1 MRSAIDAAFHLH
13 ARETLIRRRWWIA
26 VLLFFAGLINYFDR
40 TIVSVALPAIA
51 ADLHLGPARM
61 GVLLSAF
68 FWSYALM
75 QVPIG
80 WLSDRYNLRWLYPAC
95 FALWSIT
102 SGLTGFAG
110 SLGVL
115 LVLRVLLGI
124 GESVYL
130 PGGMKLVSILFR
142 PKDRGLA
149 SGLVNCGTR
158 AGLAFGAPLIASV
171 VVAFGWKN
179 AFFLLGFTS
188 LLWLIPWIAIFPRG
202 ANTAEYGE
210 PGAAK
215 AKRGPIDRSLLGV
228 CVANIGYGY
237 YFYLMV
243 TWLPAYLVQTRH
255 LPLQTAGAY
264 AVIPYLT
271 FALCEPIGGWI
282 ADRLVAFGWDEVFT
296 RKVVSTTAF
305 FTGIL
310 LIPAG
315 LVAGTNASI
324 ILLGGASLVGLSTGN
339 LYALVQRISR
349 GGNVGFSVGLFNLA
363 GNVPGVLA
371 PLVTGL
377 IIAKT
382 GSYFPA
388 FVVAVTILLAVL
400 PPYWLLVKS
409 PGSRNNGNNAG
420 ELDAGTPMSI

>member
-1 MRSAIDAAFHLH
+1 MSSAIEAASHLR

-26 VLLFFAGLINYFDR
+26 ALLFFAGLINYFDR

-80 WLSDRYNLRWLYPAC
+80 WLSDRLNLRWLYAAC
-95 FALWSIT
+95 FALWSLT
-102 SGLTGFAG
+102 CGFTGFAA

-124 GESVYL
+124 GESIYL
-130 PGGMKLVSILFR
+130 PGGMKLVSILFP

-158 AGLAFGAPLIASV
+158 AGLAFGAPLIAAV
-171 VVAFGWKN
+171 VVGFGWKN
-179 AFFLLGFTS
+179 AFFILGFTA
-188 LLWLIPWIAIFPRG
+188 LIWLIPWIAVFPRG

-215 AKRGPIDRSLLGV
+215 ATWGRLDRNLLGMSIT
-228 CVANIGYGY
+228 NIGYGY
-237 YFYLMV
+237 YFYLLV
-243 TWLPAYLVQTRH
+243 TWLPTYLVQARH
-255 LPLQTAGAY
+255 LSLETAAGY
-264 AVIPYLT
+264 AVVPYVT
-271 FALCEPIGGWI
+271 FALSEPIGGWL
-282 ADRLVAFGWDEVFT
+282 ADRLIAIGWDET
-296 RKVVSTTAF
+296 SARKIVVTTAF
-305 FTGIL
+305 LTSIL

-315 LVAGTNASI
+315 LAASTNSAV
-324 ILLGGASLVGLSTGN
+324 LFLGGASLVGLSSGN
-339 LYALVQRISR
+339 LYAMVQRLSYGR
-349 GGNVGFSVGLFNLA
+349 NVGFSIGVFNLA
-363 GNVPGVLA
+363 GNLSGVVA

-377 IIAKT
+377 IIAQT

-388 FVVAVTILLAVL
+388 FVVAVAILLAVL
-400 PPYWLLVKS
+400 PAYWLMVKTAT
-409 PGSRNNGNNAG
+409 SRST
-420 ELDAGTPMSI
+420 ETVR

>member
-1 MRSAIDAAFHLH
+1 MLSASEAAFHLQ
-13 ARETLIRRRWWIA
+13 AREILIRRRWWIA

-80 WLSDRYNLRWLYPAC
+80 WLSDRYNLRWLYAAG
-95 FALWSIT
+95 FGLWSLT
-102 SGLTGFAG
+102 CGLTGFAA

-115 LVLRVLLGI
+115 LFLRVLLGI
-124 GESVYL
+124 GESIYL
-130 PGGMKLVSILFR
+130 PGGMKLVSVLFP

-188 LLWLIPWIAIFPRG
+188 MVWLIPWIACFPRG
-202 ANTAEYGE
+202 ANTAEYAE
-210 PGAAK
+210 SGAAK
-215 AKRGPIDRSLLGV
+215 GMWGRVDRSLLGV

-282 ADRLVAFGWDEVFT
+282 ADRLVAMGLEEIFT
-296 RKVVSTTAF
+296 RKVVITAAF
-305 FTGIL
+305 LTGIL

-315 LVAGTNASI
+315 LAAGTTSSVL
-324 ILLGGASLVGLSTGN
+324 LLGGASLVGLSTGN

-349 GGNVGFSVGLFNLA
+349 GGSVGFSVGLFNLA
-363 GNVPGVLA
+363 GNLSGVAA

-388 FVVAVTILLAVL
+388 FVVAVAILLAVL
-400 PPYWLLVKS
+400 PPYWWMVQTAGA
-409 PGSRNNGNNAG
+409 GSGREGH
-420 ELDAGTPMSI
+420 ER

>member
-1 MRSAIDAAFHLH
+1 MLSASEAAFRVE
-13 ARETLIRRRWWIA
+13 ARETLLRRRWWIA
-26 VLLFFAGLINYFDR
+26 ALLFFAGLINYFDR

-51 ADLHLGPARM
+51 ADLHLGPVRM

-80 WLSDRYNLRWLYPAC
+80 WLSDRYNLRWLYASC
-95 FALWSIT
+95 FALWSLT
-102 SGLTGFAG
+102 CGLTGFAA
-110 SLGVL
+110 SFGVL

-124 GESVYL
+124 GESIYL
-130 PGGMKLVSILFR
+130 PGGMKMVSLLFP

-158 AGLAFGAPLIASV
+158 AGLAFGAPLIAAV

-188 LLWLIPWIAIFPRG
+188 LIWLIPWIVCFPPG
-202 ANTAEYGE
+202 ANTAEFAE
-210 PGAAK
+210 SVSAK
-215 AKRGPIDRSLLGV
+215 AKWGSVDRSLLGM
-228 CVANIGYGY
+228 CVVNVGYGY

-243 TWLPAYLVQTRH
+243 TWLPAYLVQSRG
-255 LPLQTAGAY
+255 LSLQAAGSY
-264 AVIPYLT
+264 ALIPYLT
-271 FALCEPIGGWI
+271 FALGEPIGGWI
-282 ADRLVAFGWDEVFT
+282 ADRLVAMGWDETFT
-296 RKVVSTTAF
+296 RKAVVTAAF
-305 FTGIL
+305 LSGIL

-315 LVAGTNASI
+315 LAASSKLSI
-324 ILLGGASLVGLSTGN
+324 LLLGGASLVGLSTGN

-349 GGNVGFSVGLFNLA
+349 GGNVGFAVGLFNLA
-363 GNVPGVLA
+363 GNLSGVAA

-388 FVVAVTILLAVL
+388 FLVAVAVLLAVL
-400 PPYWLLVKS
+400 PAYWWMVRAQGRCQVS
-409 PGSRNNGNNAG
+409 VG
-420 ELDAGTPMSI
+420 

>member
-1 MRSAIDAAFHLH
+1 MLSAIEAALHLQ
-13 ARETLIRRRWWIA
+13 ARETLIRRRWSIA

-80 WLSDRYNLRWLYPAC
+80 WLADRYNLRWLYAAC
-95 FALWSIT
+95 FALWSLT
-102 SGLTGFAG
+102 CGLTGFAA

-124 GESVYL
+124 GESIYL
-130 PGGMKLVSILFR
+130 PGGMKMVSVLF
-142 PKDRGLA
+142 PAKDRGLA

-188 LLWLIPWIAIFPRG
+188 LIWLIPWIASFPRG
-202 ANTAEYGE
+202 ANTAEFVE
-210 PGAAK
+210 PGSSK
-215 AKRGPIDRSLLGV
+215 GNWGSVNRSLLGV

-243 TWLPAYLVQTRH
+243 TWLPAYLVQARH
-255 LPLQTAGAY
+255 LSLQAAGAC
-264 AVIPYLT
+264 AVVPYLT
-271 FALCEPIGGWI
+271 FALSEPIGGWI
-282 ADRLVAFGWDEVFT
+282 ADRLVAIGFDETFT
-296 RKVVSTTAF
+296 RKAVITAAF
-305 FTGIL
+305 LTSIL

-315 LVAGTNASI
+315 LAAGTKSTVL
-324 ILLGGASLVGLSTGN
+324 LLGGASLVGLSTGN

-349 GGNVGFSVGLFNLA
+349 GGNVGFSIGLFNLA
-363 GNVPGVLA
+363 GNISGVVA

-388 FVVAVTILLAVL
+388 FVVAVTVLLAVL
-400 PPYWLLVKS
+400 PPYWLMVKAPVAAS
-409 PGSRNNGNNAG
+409 GS
-420 ELDAGTPMSI
+420 

>member
-1 MRSAIDAAFHLH
+1 MSSAIEAASHLR

-26 VLLFFAGLINYFDR
+26 ALLFFAGLINYFDR

-75 QVPIG
+75 KVPIG
-80 WLSDRYNLRWLYPAC
+80 WLSDRVNLRWLYAAC
-95 FALWSIT
+95 FALWSLT
-102 SGLTGFAG
+102 CGFTGFAA

-124 GESVYL
+124 GESIYL
-130 PGGMKLVSILFR
+130 PGGMKLVSILFL

-158 AGLAFGAPLIASV
+158 AGLAFGAPLIAAV
-171 VVAFGWKN
+171 VVTFGWKN
-179 AFFLLGFTS
+179 AFFILGFTA
-188 LLWLIPWIAIFPRG
+188 LVWLIPWIAVLPHG

-215 AKRGPIDRSLLGV
+215 ATWGRLDRNLLGMSV
-228 CVANIGYGY
+228 TNIGYGY

-243 TWLPAYLVQTRH
+243 TWLPTYLVQARH
-255 LPLQTAGAY
+255 LSLQTAAAY
-264 AVIPYLT
+264 AVVPYVT
-271 FALCEPIGGWI
+271 FALSEPVGGWL
-282 ADRLVAFGWDEVFT
+282 ADRLIAIGWDET
-296 RKVVSTTAF
+296 SARKAVVTAAF
-305 FTGIL
+305 LTSIL

-315 LVAGTNASI
+315 LVAATNSAVL
-324 ILLGGASLVGLSTGN
+324 LLGGASLVGLSSGN
-339 LYALVQRISR
+339 LYALVQRISYGR
-349 GGNVGFSVGLFNLA
+349 DVGFSIGVFNLA
-363 GNVPGVLA
+363 GNLSGVVA
-371 PLVTGL
+371 PLVTGV
-377 IIAKT
+377 IIAQT

-388 FVVAVTILLAVL
+388 FVVAVAILLAVL
-400 PPYWLLVKS
+400 PAYWLMVKTS
-409 PGSRNNGNNAG
+409 
-420 ELDAGTPMSI
+420 GTRSTHTAR